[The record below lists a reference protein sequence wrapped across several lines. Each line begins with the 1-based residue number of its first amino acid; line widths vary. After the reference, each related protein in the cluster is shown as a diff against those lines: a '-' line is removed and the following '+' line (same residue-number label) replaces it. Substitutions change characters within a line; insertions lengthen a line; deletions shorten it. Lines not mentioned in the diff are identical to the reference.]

1 MAIPFA
7 TPRGDGCWRL
17 RALCLGEGEIL
28 SVRQS
33 KDCTHTHTHTHTH
46 IQSQYMVVC
55 VLLKSCR
62 DGWST
67 PPLASI
73 VRAIDTLILPGCDG
87 VEMTTDVTTTSS

>member
-1 MAIPFA
+1 MAEV
-7 TPRGDGCWRL
+7 
-17 RALCLGEGEIL
+17 EGFGVGGAIL
-28 SVRQS
+28 SGRQS
-33 KDCTHTHTHTHTH
+33 KDYTH
-46 IQSQYMVVC
+46 IHSQYMVVC

-73 VRAIDTLILPGCDG
+73 VLAIDTLILPGGDG

>member
-7 TPRGDGCWRL
+7 TPGGVGCWVLEVESFVFGGGRDIVGPPEQGL
-17 RALCLGEGEIL
+17 
-28 SVRQS
+28 Q
-33 KDCTHTHTHTHTH
+33 THV
-46 IQSQYMVVC
+46 QSQYMVVC

-67 PPLASI
+67 PPLSSI

>member
-1 MAIPFA
+1 
-7 TPRGDGCWRL
+7 
-17 RALCLGEGEIL
+17 LCFGGGRDIVGSPEQGLH
-28 SVRQS
+28 
-33 KDCTHTHTHTHTH
+33 THTHTHTHTP
-46 IQSQYMVVC
+46 IPSQYMVVC

-73 VRAIDTLILPGCDG
+73 VLAIDTLILPGCDG